1 MEKSG
6 TEMRRVVVV
15 GGGVAGSIVAQ
26 SLQFCADVVLIDQK
40 EYFEIAWG
48 TSRAMVMPSFAERI
62 VINHSDYLRNVK
74 IVASTA
80 VDVTDTQVST
90 ADGQSLPYD
99 YLVIAT
105 GHKDFFPKTRE
116 ERLGQYEA
124 EYEKIKSANSILIV
138 GGGPTGVELAG
149 EIVYD
154 FPEKKVTMVHSGAR
168 LLEFVDSKASQKALD
183 WLISKNVE
191 VLLGQSVNVDGVSDG
206 HFQTSKGETIKADRH
221 YVCTGKPVGSSW
233 LTETVLKDSLGI
245 HGRLMVDEHLRVR
258 GHKNVFGIGDITD
271 VKERKH
277 RYIAQK
283 HAQVAVK
290 NLKVLLVGGKES
302 KMAKYKN
309 FLEATLVSLGRKEG
323 VAQFPF
329 VTISGCIPGK
339 IKSEDLFVSKTR
351 KQLGYGIMEEL
362 LEMITWVRLGIH
374 KKLMRYCNSL
384 LALFDNGVQEGFI
397 KSGAQEII
405 FSAPTAKKFII
416 KMERVGS
423 MENSS
428 ADKKRVVIVGGGAAG
443 SILARSIQFLAHVVL
458 IDEKEYFE
466 ITWGMLRAMVEPP
479 FAERM
484 VINHSDYLSN
494 VDIVAS
500 AATNITNGKVFT
512 ADGRS
517 FAYDYLVIATGH
529 KDSFPK
535 TKAERLSY
543 FESEFEKIKS
553 ADSILIVGGGPTGVE
568 LAGEIAVDFPE
579 KKVTLVH
586 RGSRLLEFVSSKASK
601 KALDWLISK
610 RVEVLLDQSVNL
622 DGITDGVYKTSK
634 GETIKADCHFLC
646 IGKPVASSWLTETVL
661 KDSVDTHGR
670 LMVDEHFRVKGH
682 LNVFAVGDITD
693 TKEMKQGYIAEKH
706 VHVTVKNLKVLL
718 DGGNESKMVKYKGTF
733 QAALVSLGRK
743 EGVAEFPFITISGC
757 IPGKIKSGDLFVGKT
772 RKLLGLKP

>member
-1 MEKSG
+1 
-6 TEMRRVVVV
+6 
-15 GGGVAGSIVAQ
+15 
-26 SLQFCADVVLIDQK
+26 
-40 EYFEIAWG
+40 
-48 TSRAMVMPSFAERI
+48 
-62 VINHSDYLRNVK
+62 
-74 IVASTA
+74 
-80 VDVTDTQVST
+80 
-90 ADGQSLPYD
+90 
-99 YLVIAT
+99 
-105 GHKDFFPKTRE
+105 
-116 ERLGQYEA
+116 
-124 EYEKIKSANSILIV
+124 
-138 GGGPTGVELAG
+138 
-149 EIVYD
+149 
-154 FPEKKVTMVHSGAR
+154 
-168 LLEFVDSKASQKALD
+168 
-183 WLISKNVE
+183 
-191 VLLGQSVNVDGVSDG
+191 
-206 HFQTSKGETIKADRH
+206 
-221 YVCTGKPVGSSW
+221 
-233 LTETVLKDSLGI
+233 
-245 HGRLMVDEHLRVR
+245 
-258 GHKNVFGIGDITD
+258 
-271 VKERKH
+271 
-277 RYIAQK
+277 
-283 HAQVAVK
+283 
-290 NLKVLLVGGKES
+290 
-302 KMAKYKN
+302 
-309 FLEATLVSLGRKEG
+309 
-323 VAQFPF
+323 
-329 VTISGCIPGK
+329 
-339 IKSEDLFVSKTR
+339 
-351 KQLGYGIMEEL
+351 
-362 LEMITWVRLGIH
+362 
-374 KKLMRYCNSL
+374 
-384 LALFDNGVQEGFI
+384 
-397 KSGAQEII
+397 
-405 FSAPTAKKFII
+405 
-416 KMERVGS
+416 

-646 IGKPVASSWLTETVL
+646 IGKPVASSWLAETVL
-661 KDSVDTHGR
+661 KDCVDTHGR

-706 VHVTVKNLKVLL
+706 VDVTVKNLKVLL

-757 IPGKIKSGDLFVGKT
+757 IPGKIKSGDLFAGKT